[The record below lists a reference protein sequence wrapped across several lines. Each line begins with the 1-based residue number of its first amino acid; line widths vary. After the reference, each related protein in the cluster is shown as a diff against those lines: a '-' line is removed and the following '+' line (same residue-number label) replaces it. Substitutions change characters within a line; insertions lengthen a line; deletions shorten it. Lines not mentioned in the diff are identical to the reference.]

1 MYPPLIVLDTNVV
14 TAAAMGSP
22 HSVNSRIIDQV
33 ATGGVR
39 LALSDDYMGEL
50 VMTMSKPRVEE
61 KASVGRAVHIAL
73 VLAHMGSPYRPRK
86 HEWPSIP
93 DFKDWWM
100 LDLALES
107 GADHIVTWDTR
118 HLAPAGPLGFDVLK
132 PPDFLARLPAS
143 R

>member
-1 MYPPLIVLDTNVV
+1 MAPPLIVLDTNVV

-22 HSVNSRIIDQV
+22 RSANSRIIDEV

-50 VMTMSKPRVEE
+50 VLTMSKPRVEE
-61 KASVGRAVHIAL
+61 NASVGRAVHIAL
-73 VLAHMGSPYRPRK
+73 VLAYMGKSYRPRK
-86 HEWPSIP
+86 YDWPSIP
-93 DFKDWWM
+93 DHKDWWM

-118 HLAPAGPLGFDVLK
+118 HLTPAGALGFDVLD
-132 PPDFLARLPAS
+132 PPSFLAGLPV
-143 R
+143 